1 MHVGQ
6 FINCDCMAAISWN
19 RMMGGNKAWYEC
31 QTHVIPA
38 LIPKHVPALTARELL
53 ARALSVNEINGFLV
67 GVNVAIAT
75 SVEGIKEC
83 RDTAMSG

>member
-1 MHVGQ
+1 VGR
-6 FINCDCMAAISWN
+6 FINCECMAAINGN
-19 RMMGGNKAWYEC
+19 RMMGSNEAWYEC
-31 QTHVIPA
+31 QTHIIPA
-38 LIPKHVPALTARELL
+38 RITTHVQAVTARELL
-53 ARALSVNEINGFLV
+53 ARAVSINEMNGFLV